1 VEATLL
7 MGGNKTR
14 NYELRRIEKSVEK
27 DLATRTDVSCEK
39 CASTGNL

>member
-1 VEATLL
+1 MEATLL

-27 DLATRTDVSCEK
+27 VSGMIAC
-39 CASTGNL
+39 CPNYQGRY